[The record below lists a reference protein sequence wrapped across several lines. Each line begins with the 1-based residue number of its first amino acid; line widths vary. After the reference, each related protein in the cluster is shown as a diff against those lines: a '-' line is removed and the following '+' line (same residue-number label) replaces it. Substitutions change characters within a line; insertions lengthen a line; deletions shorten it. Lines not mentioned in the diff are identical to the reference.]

1 MILRV
6 CSRLRTKVQPLR
18 RRLTLNNLR
27 YKLLN
32 KSLGTKTHMKIGML
46 VHESKKEK
54 CLTNCSQHLPAWFS
68 FAAQKQIQ
76 NQILCWWRNCRKLKI
91 YRSWRVDYQNSK
103 MGTWSLPNFKMK
115 IRQLSWWYITVWFQ
129 VTKAFGQEAALKN
142 EEVWWGCINGCELWR
157 MSRAKEYEHSWVLR
171 LLSRISN

>member
-32 KSLGTKTHMKIGML
+32 KSLGTKTHMKIGTL

-76 NQILCWWRNCRKLKI
+76 SQILCWWRNCRKLKI
-91 YRSWRVDYQNSK
+91 YRSWRVDYPNSK
-103 MGTWSLPNFKMK
+103 MGTWSLPNFKNENSSTLLMIHHCVVQSNK
-115 IRQLSWWYITVWFQ
+115 GIWTRNSIEKWRSLVRMHQWMWTLEDAKSKGVWTLVSAQITRQNQ
-129 VTKAFGQEAALKN
+129 
-142 EEVWWGCINGCELWR
+142 
-157 MSRAKEYEHSWVLR
+157 
-171 LLSRISN
+171 